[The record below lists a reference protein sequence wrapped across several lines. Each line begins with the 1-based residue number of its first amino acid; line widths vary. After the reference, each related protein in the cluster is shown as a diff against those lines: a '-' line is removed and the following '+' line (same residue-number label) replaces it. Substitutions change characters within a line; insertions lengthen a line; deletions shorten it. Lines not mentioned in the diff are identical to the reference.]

1 MNEKLKNAA
10 VVLLPVAIVA
20 IIMFCIWYLALPAI
34 TLQSK
39 GFGWFSAITVTLLAI
54 GLTTVIEAKCWSD
67 TAIHIVWVAAI
78 LIIVTVIVVSI
89 ISWTCF
95 HATKAASVA
104 DVTVSETNISE
115 VFPDLVETENAS
127 NLTLV
132 DLDTARMLGDK
143 KIAGL
148 KNSSWY
154 EVSTEYNLVK
164 YNGKYYR
171 LSFLDYGGFYKYRK
185 AKNEGI
191 PGYILVECTPSDG
204 IVTQN
209 ATLVELDNPIRYSKG
224 AFWGYDLTRHLR
236 YQYPGYMFDTSF
248 PEIDEEGVPYYVT
261 GVLRPTAAWGV
272 KTIKS
277 FILTNAQTGE
287 STEYWVNEAP
297 DWIDHVFSL
306 GYLTTIAE
314 WHYTLRDGWWNS
326 VTSKTNVWH
335 TTYHYKGAYK
345 NSDDSKYAVFHGYSS
360 TVIDG
365 EVQFYTGLTAANAAE
380 SNLGW
385 LLIDTSTGKMTQ
397 YAIVG
402 AEESSAQAAVEQLVS
417 AYRYQATFPLPAN
430 INGEASYIMCLKGG
444 AGLVQAY
451 AICNVQN
458 YAIAVQAETLPK
470 AIALYLEK
478 LGYVASEPAIDDEPT
493 TTYPQFNPDDI
504 VSVYTI
510 KVNDTTQWYY
520 EMASGELYLV
530 VKVK

>member
-1 MNEKLKNAA
+1 M
-10 VVLLPVAIVA
+10 AIVA
-20 IIMFCIWYLALPAI
+20 IVMFCIWYLALPAI

-39 GFGWFSAITVTLLAI
+39 GFAWFIAVTLLLLTA
-54 GLTTVIEAKCWSD
+54 GLTFVIRMEDWSE
-67 TAIHIVWVAAI
+67 TAEQILWGILALVVLAIIITSIV
-78 LIIVTVIVVSI
+78 
-89 ISWTCF
+89 SWTCF
-95 HATKAASVA
+95 HATKACAVA
-104 DVTVSETNISE
+104 DITVNEATITDD
-115 VFPDLVETENAS
+115 FPDLTEAENVA
-127 NLTLV
+127 NLALV

-154 EVSTEYNLVK
+154 EVDTEYNLIK

-171 LSFLDYGGFYKYRK
+171 LSFLDYGGYLKYRK
-185 AKNEGI
+185 AKHEGI
-191 PGYILVECTPSDG
+191 PGYILVECTPSGG

-209 ATLVELDNPIRYSKG
+209 ATLVELNEPIKYSEG
-224 AFWGYDLTRHLR
+224 AYWGYDLKRHLR

-261 GVLRPTAAWGV
+261 GVLRPTAVWGI

-297 DWIDHVFSL
+297 NWIDHVFSL
-306 GYLTTIAE
+306 NYLTTIAE
-314 WHYTLRDGWWNS
+314 WHYTLRNGWWNS
-326 VTSKTNVWH
+326 VTAKTGVWH
-335 TTYHYKGAYK
+335 TSYHYRSSHM
-345 NSDDSKYAVFHGYSS
+345 NSDDGKYAIFHGYSS
-360 TVIDG
+360 AVIDG
-365 EVQFYTGLTAANAAE
+365 NVQFYTGLTAANAAE

-397 YAIVG
+397 YAVVG

-430 INGEASYIMCLKGG
+430 INGEASYIMCLKGD

-470 AIALYLEK
+470 AIELYLNK
-478 LGYVASEPAIDDEPT
+478 LGYVVPEATADNESTAD
-493 TTYPQFNPDDI
+493 YPQFDPDDI
-504 VSVYTI
+504 VGVHTVE
-510 KVNDTTQWYY
+510 VNGTTQWYY
-520 EMASGELYLV
+520 EMANGELYVV